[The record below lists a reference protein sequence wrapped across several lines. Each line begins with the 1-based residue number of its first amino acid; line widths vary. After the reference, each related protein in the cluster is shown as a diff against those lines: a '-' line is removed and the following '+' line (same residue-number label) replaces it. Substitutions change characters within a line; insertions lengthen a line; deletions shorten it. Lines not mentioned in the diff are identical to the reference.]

1 VNRVTRTIAVTS
13 AAMLAVVGLTGC
25 RTSPGAAA
33 LVGGF
38 RISTTTL
45 QTAVDRD
52 LADPGSSN
60 GYAAKSG
67 LHGAALRVALARAEL
82 SRLITNH
89 LWADAAAQRHITV
102 TANEVDQQIQQFA
115 QQSGGLAA
123 LYSQAA
129 QQAGIAKS
137 EFRSVIYYYTLQQK
151 VGDALVAHIPVSQA
165 DLAAAYQQ
173 NIDQYEQVHIA
184 HIQVSSKKLADSI
197 LAQVRRQPSRF
208 AALAAKYSLD
218 TSSKSNGGDLG
229 FAGRGAFAQVKA
241 LGDAAFAAKPGSF
254 VEVQSPLGW
263 HVVHVIAHRKV
274 PLAQAAPNL
283 KSQILQNQRNQ
294 LLERTQ
300 LAISRRLGVHVNPRY
315 GRWDARRQQV
325 VPGTASTGLSS
336 PAPAS
341 G

>member
-1 VNRVTRTIAVTS
+1 VKRVTRTIAVAST
-13 AAMLAVVGLTGC
+13 AMLAVVGLTGC
-25 RTSPGAAA
+25 HTSPGAAA

-45 QTAVDRD
+45 QTAVDGD
-52 LADPGSSN
+52 LADPGVAN

-67 LHGAALRVALARAEL
+67 LHGVALRVALARAEL

-89 LWADAAAQRHITV
+89 LWADAAAQRHIRVSAT
-102 TANEVDQQIQQFA
+102 EVDQQISQFA
-115 QQSGGLAA
+115 QQTGGLRA
-123 LYSQAA
+123 LYAQAG
-129 QQAGIAKS
+129 QAGIAKS
-137 EFRSVIYYYTLQQK
+137 EFRSVVYYYVLQQK

-165 DLAAAYQQ
+165 QLAAAYQQ
-173 NIDQYEQVHIA
+173 NIGQYEQVHIA
-184 HIQVSSKKLADSI
+184 HIQVSTKKLADSI

-208 AALAAKYSLD
+208 ASLAAKYSLD
-218 TSSKSNGGDLG
+218 TSSKANGGDLG

-254 VEVQSPLGW
+254 VEVQTPLGW

-274 PLAQAAPNL
+274 SLAQAAPNL

-300 LAISRRLGVHVNPRY
+300 LSISRRLGVHVNPRY
-315 GRWDARRQQV
+315 GRWDAQRQQV
-325 VPGTASTGLSS
+325 VPGVTSTGVSS
-336 PAPAS
+336 PAPAA